1 MKQAR
6 CQGTLGLSVLRNVLF
21 LHLTDGPMGVHFAPF
36 CETEHVQEGQV
47 ALLCGWTS
55 SLSAA

>member
-21 LHLTDGPMGVHFAPF
+21 LHLTDGPMSVHFVPF
-36 CETEHVQEGQV
+36 CETEHFSV
-47 ALLCGWTS
+47 
-55 SLSAA
+55 SA